1 MTTRLSQRLISW
13 GAILAGVVVLYWGVV
28 ARLLPGPI
36 LAPATVTWGEQFL
49 AVLCQYLWL
58 PAVGVLLLVI
68 GLFPAIAQH
77 VRTNRLAQFGVGLAG
92 VGLIAGGGLVLGI
105 PAGDLGEVGYLLPL
119 FVAGLLLVG
128 LVLPS

>member
-13 GAILAGVVVLYWGVV
+13 SAIVAGIVVLYWGVV
-28 ARLLPGPI
+28 AKLLPGPI
-36 LAPATVTWGEQFL
+36 LAPATVAWGKQFL
-49 AVLCQYLWL
+49 AVLCQYIWL

-77 VRTNRLAQFGVGLAG
+77 VRTNRLAQFGVGLVG
-92 VGLIAGGGLVLGI
+92 FGLIAGGWLVLEI
-105 PAGDLGEVGYLLPL
+105 PADGLGEVGYLLPL